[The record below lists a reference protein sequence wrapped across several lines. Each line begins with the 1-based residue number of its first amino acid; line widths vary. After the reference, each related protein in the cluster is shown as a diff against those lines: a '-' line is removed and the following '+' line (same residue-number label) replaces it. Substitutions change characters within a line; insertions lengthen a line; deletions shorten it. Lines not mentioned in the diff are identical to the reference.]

1 MMIKTNGALCRVCG
15 EGRDQSGNRV
25 VVCQVRPKREMF
37 ASSAASG
44 WVRESFSAEVQER
57 AMMGSSFRSVEPVG
71 PSAGRGLRVVEG
83 CDAEATPF
91 PR

>member
-1 MMIKTNGALCRVCG
+1 MRCVESVAKGGTRAETAWWCARCG
-15 EGRDQSGNRV
+15 
-25 VVCQVRPKREMF
+25 PKERCF

-83 CDAEATPF
+83 CDAEANPF
-91 PR
+91 PH